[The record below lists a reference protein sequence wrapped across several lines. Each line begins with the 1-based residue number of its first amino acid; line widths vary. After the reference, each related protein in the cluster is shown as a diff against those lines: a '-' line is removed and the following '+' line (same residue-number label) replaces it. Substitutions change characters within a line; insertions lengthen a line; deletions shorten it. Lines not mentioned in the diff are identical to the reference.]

1 MKTDWVTWLIQ
12 TLIGIGFA
20 IVAYFWKKDQ
30 ASLQARLEK
39 VECRLDAHDGQL
51 ANMPFVYVTKDDF
64 IRAMSG
70 VSATI
75 NENQR
80 KTDAKLDKI
89 YDLML
94 ELKKEN

>member
-1 MKTDWVTWLIQ
+1 MKTDWVTWVIQ
-12 TLIGIGFA
+12 TVIGLGFA
-20 IVAYFWKKDQ
+20 IIAYFFKKDQ
-30 ASLQARLEK
+30 ATLQTRLEK
-39 VECRLDAHDGQL
+39 VEDRLDGHDKAI
-51 ANMPFVYVTKDDF
+51 ANLPFVYTTKDDF

-70 VSATI
+70 VNTTL

-80 KTDAKLDKI
+80 KTDAKLEKI

>member
-1 MKTDWVTWLIQ
+1 MNNDWITWVIQ
-12 TLIGIGFA
+12 TLIGLGFA
-20 IVAYFWKKDQ
+20 IIAYFFKKDQ
-30 ASLQARLEK
+30 ASLESRLKK
-39 VECRLDAHDGQL
+39 VEERLDHHDGQF

-70 VSATI
+70 VSGTI

>member
-1 MKTDWVTWLIQ
+1 MKNDWVTWVIQ
-12 TLIGIGFA
+12 FLIGLGFS
-20 IVAYFWKKDQ
+20 IIAYFFKKDQ

-39 VECRLDAHDGQL
+39 VEARLDHHDGQL

-80 KTDAKLDKI
+80 KTDTKLDKI